1 MRGRHARVR
10 RMELIGPAAAA
21 ELGRDLID
29 PLGDDQYGAVHR
41 FREEVAQR
49 PLEAARQHYSVAL
62 LSDERERAVNLED
75 AVGIGSEQSAASRSK
90 ITGPEVLR
98 AVRYQVDHLR
108 DRFHGS
114 FPAGRMRI
122 AWPPPG
128 ASAIRRCEVRVTVR
142 CDMTTGVGFVS
153 QLAPGPSA

>member
-10 RMELIGPAAAA
+10 RMELIGPAATA

-41 FREEVAQR
+41 FREEIAQR
-49 PLEAARQHYSVAL
+49 PLEAPRQDDAVAL
-62 LSDERERAVNLED
+62 LGNERKGAVDREYAL
-75 AVGIGSEQSAASRSK
+75 GIRGEQSAASRSK

-142 CDMTTGVGFVS
+142 CEMATGVGFVS